1 MEGAPIRRQE
11 DVGGGG
17 RQWVADVGNGS
28 GGGVWATGAGSG
40 DRRRGA
46 GEGSRVFCS
55 VGGWLE
61 AGRGGQHDL
70 QFVGV
75 HVRGRG
81 RL

>member
-1 MEGAPIRRQE
+1 MAGAPLRRQE

-46 GEGSRVFCS
+46 GEGSRVLGS
-55 VGGWLE
+55 VGGSLE
-61 AGRGGQHDL
+61 AGRGGQHEL
-70 QFVGV
+70 LLVGG
-75 HVRGRG
+75 HVGGRG